1 VPNVIKDEK
10 VISSEVSQP
19 LEQLKE
25 NLQFALAQLKT
36 AVNQSFLISNQDNEL
51 KRLAAKEWEL
61 TANSLIDYIKETGK
75 RDSQNLL
82 SWFSLINLRF

>member
-1 VPNVIKDEK
+1 MSSTIKDGK
-10 VISSEVSQP
+10 VLPSEASQP
-19 LEQLKE
+19 LDQLKE
-25 NLQFALAQLKT
+25 NLQFALEQLKT
-36 AVNQSFLISNQDNEL
+36 AVNQSFMLSNQNNEL

-82 SWFSLINLRF
+82 SWFSMINLRF

>member
-1 VPNVIKDEK
+1 MPNVIKDEK